1 MKCSEQAHPGRQK
14 AGRQWARKV
23 GMGVGGKLLAGTGFV
38 SGETKMSRN
47 YLWQWLSNPGIYS
60 K

>member
-38 SGETKMSRN
+38 SRETKMSRN
-47 YLWQWLSNPGIYS
+47 YLW
-60 K
+60 